1 MRGDDGPAIEVQP
14 RLATIVPQRWPVK
27 VSPARDELLSSWLH
41 RLAHAHGLSPRHFG
55 ERLGVGSGAWSARV
69 DLDPPE
75 FLLNLLHH
83 QTGVGRDGLAGLTF
97 GAEQWR
103 PLLLPL
109 RWRKRKRI
117 QATWLQF
124 CPLCLAEDETPYFRR
139 RWRRASVM
147 TCRRH
152 GRALL
157 DRCPSCGDGL
167 APFEPRVLLPQH
179 HCAHCG
185 FDLRD
190 AGSPNMKQATRRSA
204 ELIDDLVRLEAA
216 KGFLDKS
223 ALIIRVLTLPALEK
237 RPRADRFTR
246 LSTAERIRCIARL
259 EGRLRQ
265 HLGVDPDPTIAGWRR
280 SIIAGGGVAPA
291 LESLPRLLKRG
302 SPVGSEARPKTRRL
316 GGEEDAVGLH
326 SLLSAYIAVN
336 MRREQ
341 RRFKR
346 GEFQVVSSAAS
357 TSLAPSK
364 V

>member
-1 MRGDDGPAIEVQP
+1 M
-14 RLATIVPQRWPVK
+14 
-27 VSPARDELLSSWLH
+27 
-41 RLAHAHGLSPRHFG
+41 
-55 ERLGVGSGAWSARV
+55 
-69 DLDPPE
+69 
-75 FLLNLLHH
+75 
-83 QTGVGRDGLAGLTF
+83 
-97 GAEQWR
+97 
-103 PLLLPL
+103 
-109 RWRKRKRI
+109 
-117 QATWLQF
+117 
-124 CPLCLAEDETPYFRR
+124 
-139 RWRRASVM
+139 
-147 TCRRH
+147 
-152 GRALL
+152 
-157 DRCPSCGDGL
+157 
-167 APFEPRVLLPQH
+167 
-179 HCAHCG
+179 
-185 FDLRD
+185 
-190 AGSPNMKQATRRSA
+190 
-204 ELIDDLVRLEAA
+204 
-216 KGFLDKS
+216 DKS

-302 SPVGSEARPKTRRL
+302 SPVGSGARPKSRRL
-316 GGEEDAVGLH
+316 GGEADAGGLQ